1 VLQRPLENALP
12 WWRADLVVHETDG
25 ETPGR
30 DARPIRD
37 KGRHPQI
44 RPSAAWLGHHDSMA
58 RDVPVQYFQSIITVL
73 LAVAGALLF
82 QVRFFDLTHSERT
95 KEVDPL
101 LRLVMMAVI
110 TATLFASLEAMR
122 EGWGP
127 LAAALVTIGLALSL
141 LPILLRVLPPLT
153 RDLTRDLKTEQRDP
167 HLWVTVL
174 GLILYCA
181 IVTTI
186 VWIV

>member
-1 VLQRPLENALP
+1 
-12 WWRADLVVHETDG
+12 
-25 ETPGR
+25 
-30 DARPIRD
+30 
-37 KGRHPQI
+37 
-44 RPSAAWLGHHDSMA
+44 MA
-58 RDVPVQYFQSIITVL
+58 REVPVQYFQSIITVL

-82 QVRFFDLTHSERT
+82 QVRFFELTNRERT
-95 KEVDPL
+95 KEVDPF
-101 LRLVMMAVI
+101 LRLGMITVI

-127 LAAALVTIGLALSL
+127 LAATLVTTGLALSL

-153 RDLTRDLKTEQRDP
+153 RDLTRDLKTQQRDP

-186 VWIV
+186 VALI

>member
-1 VLQRPLENALP
+1 
-12 WWRADLVVHETDG
+12 
-25 ETPGR
+25 
-30 DARPIRD
+30 
-37 KGRHPQI
+37 
-44 RPSAAWLGHHDSMA
+44 MA

-153 RDLTRDLKTEQRDP
+153 RDLTRDLKTEKPDP

>member
-1 VLQRPLENALP
+1 
-12 WWRADLVVHETDG
+12 
-25 ETPGR
+25 
-30 DARPIRD
+30 
-37 KGRHPQI
+37 
-44 RPSAAWLGHHDSMA
+44 MA

-82 QVRFFDLTHSERT
+82 QVRFFELTHSERT
-95 KEVDPL
+95 KEVDPF
-101 LRLVMMAVI
+101 LRLVMMVVI
-110 TATLFASLEAMR
+110 TATLFVSLAAMR
-122 EGWGP
+122 EGWGR
-127 LAAALVTIGLALSL
+127 LAAALVTAGLALSL

-153 RDLTRDLKTEQRDP
+153 RDLTRDLNTQQRDP

-174 GLILYCA
+174 GLILFCA

>member
-1 VLQRPLENALP
+1 
-12 WWRADLVVHETDG
+12 
-25 ETPGR
+25 
-30 DARPIRD
+30 
-37 KGRHPQI
+37 
-44 RPSAAWLGHHDSMA
+44 MA

-73 LAVAGALLF
+73 LGIAGALLF
-82 QVRFFDLTHSERT
+82 QVRFFELTHSERT
-95 KEVDPL
+95 KEVDPF

-110 TATLFASLEAMR
+110 TATLFTSLEAMR
-122 EGWGP
+122 EGWGR
-127 LAAALVTIGLALSL
+127 LAAALVTTGLALSL

-153 RDLTRDLKTEQRDP
+153 RDLTRDLKTQQRDP

-181 IVTTI
+181 IVATI

>member
-1 VLQRPLENALP
+1 
-12 WWRADLVVHETDG
+12 
-25 ETPGR
+25 
-30 DARPIRD
+30 
-37 KGRHPQI
+37 
-44 RPSAAWLGHHDSMA
+44 MA

-82 QVRFFDLTHSERT
+82 QVRFFELTHSERT

-127 LAAALVTIGLALSL
+127 LAAALVTTGLALSL

-153 RDLTRDLKTEQRDP
+153 RDLTRDLKTQQRDP
-167 HLWVTVL
+167 HVWVTVL

-186 VWIV
+186 VVVI

>member
-1 VLQRPLENALP
+1 
-12 WWRADLVVHETDG
+12 
-25 ETPGR
+25 
-30 DARPIRD
+30 
-37 KGRHPQI
+37 
-44 RPSAAWLGHHDSMA
+44 MA

-82 QVRFFDLTHSERT
+82 QVRFFELTHSERT
-95 KEVDPL
+95 KEVDPF
-101 LRLVMMAVI
+101 LRLVMIAVI
-110 TATLFASLEAMR
+110 TATLFGSLDAMR
-122 EGWGP
+122 EGWGR
-127 LAAALVTIGLALSL
+127 LAAALVTTGLALSL

-153 RDLTRDLKTEQRDP
+153 RDLTRDLKTQQRDP

-186 VWIV
+186 VVLI

>member
-1 VLQRPLENALP
+1 
-12 WWRADLVVHETDG
+12 
-25 ETPGR
+25 
-30 DARPIRD
+30 
-37 KGRHPQI
+37 
-44 RPSAAWLGHHDSMA
+44 MA

-153 RDLTRDLKTEQRDP
+153 RDLETEKPDP

>member
-1 VLQRPLENALP
+1 
-12 WWRADLVVHETDG
+12 
-25 ETPGR
+25 
-30 DARPIRD
+30 
-37 KGRHPQI
+37 
-44 RPSAAWLGHHDSMA
+44 MA

-82 QVRFFDLTHSERT
+82 QVRFFELTHSEGT

-153 RDLTRDLKTEQRDP
+153 RDLTRDLETEKPDP

-174 GLILYCA
+174 GPESVNLNEAPSSGIY
-181 IVTTI
+181 
-186 VWIV
+186 